1 MQMLWG
7 FDSYKLARLAIE
19 PVQNFHI
26 LTYMPSLRHVEGIL
40 FKSCIFCSKL
50 NRIYFVKWDN
60 AIQKYPACVC
70 YIDKTVSATLG
81 SASEPLTSRT
91 NSLRRKSKIP
101 TPDI

>member
-60 AIQKYPACVC
+60 AIQKYPVSV
-70 YIDKTVSATLG
+70 ILFRQDSSATF
-81 SASEPLTSRT
+81 
-91 NSLRRKSKIP
+91 
-101 TPDI
+101 